1 MPQWRGRGKPLAV
14 TNKSAEARHATM
26 THDPDRAPPR
36 PSAARR
42 EANGAARSAA
52 KPDGA
57 AERRAAQLREN
68 LRRRKRQQR
77 LRSAEGDAGPD

>member
-1 MPQWRGRGKPLAV
+1 M
-14 TNKSAEARHATM
+14 TNKSAKARHATM
-26 THDPDRAPPR
+26 THDPDRAPPGR
-36 PSAARR
+36 GAGARR
-42 EANGAARSAA
+42 EANGAVGPAV
-52 KPDGA
+52 KPDAA

>member
-1 MPQWRGRGKPLAV
+1 MPQWCGRGKPSAV
-14 TNKSAEARHATM
+14 ANKGAKARHATM

-36 PSAARR
+36 RSAARR
-42 EANGAARSAA
+42 EANGAVGPAV
-52 KPDGA
+52 KPDAA

-77 LRSAEGDAGPD
+77 LRDADPD